1 MRKFLTGNESV
12 ARGIYEAGVDVVCAY
27 PSILKTSLFASIKD
41 FKDDLKVEMSISEN
55 VNIEQAIRISNTGKK
70 TLTFCNT
77 MDSNLL
83 NIGTKTEG
91 GLVVILTDDS
101 GMVSKE
107 DINDNREKAKLSNLL
122 VIEPGS
128 SRDTKNMLIKAFE
141 ISKTYKMPVLFR
153 ITARVG
159 CSSGIVVC
167 DDPKN
172 SNVQQMEMSIKDKIE
187 ACRNISEADDLNKIE
202 HNSDKVGFICSGIC
216 TFYTKEVL
224 AETVSYLDLKVVNP
238 IPEEKVI
245 EFATSVDKLYVVEE
259 NNPYIENHLKEWD
272 IECIGKDLF
281 DEEGEFSASV
291 VRKSIF
297 GKHLNHVKSEK
308 ELVISE
314 EPFVDLEYILSLY
327 NI

>member
-1 MRKFLTGNESV
+1 MRKFLTGNESI
-12 ARGIYEAGVDVVCAY
+12 ARGIYEAGVDVICAY
-27 PSILKTSLFASIKD
+27 PSILKTGLFASIKD

-101 GMVSKE
+101 GMISKD
-107 DINDNREKAKLSNLL
+107 DINDNREKAKSSNLL
-122 VIEPGS
+122 VMEPGS

-141 ISKTYKMPVLFR
+141 ISKAYKMPVLFR

-167 DDPKN
+167 DEPKN

-187 ACRNISEADDLNKIE
+187 ACRNISETDDFNKIE

-224 AETVSYLDLKVVNP
+224 ADTVSYLDLKVVNP

-259 NNPYIENHLKEWD
+259 NVPYIENHLKEWD
-272 IECIGKDLF
+272 IDCIGKDLF

-291 VRKSIF
+291 IRKAIF

-308 ELVISE
+308 DLVISE

>member
-1 MRKFLTGNESV
+1 
-12 ARGIYEAGVDVVCAY
+12 
-27 PSILKTSLFASIKD
+27 
-41 FKDDLKVEMSISEN
+41 MSISEN

-101 GMVSKE
+101 GMISKD
-107 DINDNREKAKLSNLL
+107 DINDNREKAKSSNLL
-122 VIEPGS
+122 VMEPGS

-141 ISKTYKMPVLFR
+141 ISKAYKMPVLFR

-167 DDPKN
+167 DEPKN

-187 ACRNISEADDLNKIE
+187 ACRNISETDDFNKIE

-224 AETVSYLDLKVVNP
+224 ADTVSYLDLKVVNP

-259 NNPYIENHLKEWD
+259 NVPYIENHLKEWD
-272 IECIGKDLF
+272 IDCIGKDLF

-291 VRKSIF
+291 IRKAIF

-308 ELVISE
+308 DLVISE

>member
-1 MRKFLTGNESV
+1 MRKFLTGNESI
-12 ARGIYEAGVDVVCAY
+12 ARGIYEAGVDVICAY
-27 PSILKTSLFASIKD
+27 PSILKTGLFASIKD

-101 GMVSKE
+101 GMISKD
-107 DINDNREKAKLSNLL
+107 DINDNREKAKSSNLL
-122 VIEPGS
+122 VMEPGS

-141 ISKTYKMPVLFR
+141 ISKAYKMPVLFR

-167 DDPKN
+167 DEPKN

-187 ACRNISEADDLNKIE
+187 ACRNISETDDFNKIE

-297 GKHLNHVKSEK
+297 GKHLNHVKSEA